1 MQKRYNFKMPRI
13 KKIRAGALQF
23 VLFIGTVIAVLLMTF
38 VLLHHSHSFFDK
50 KSSNTVE
57 VIKKA
62 DLGLQY
68 AIQQEMAV
76 NDSVQL
82 NLELEDEIKVS
93 AIKSHWGVFEKYTTV
108 SQFKKT
114 KFVKTAL
121 VGGGVEND
129 FPALYLKDNNRPM
142 IIAGKSKITGNAYLP
157 KQGIR
162 PGTIGGRFY
171 QFASTLYGNS
181 KNSSSTLPPLHPGLE
196 NHLKRLLNE
205 EVGGFGQNT
214 VRFSRNLKHANSFES
229 PTQYIHDDVLRLSG
243 VDLRGNI
250 IVKATQQIIISADCT
265 LKDIVLVAPKIT
277 IENGFRGTLQAIAS
291 RKIQAGKRVI
301 LDYPSALVVERG
313 NATNPKDHREA
324 NISIEEGAT
333 VKGIVAY
340 FENSEEGIYFP
351 QIAVAENASVLGE
364 IYCEK
369 NLELKGDVIGNVTTD
384 AFMAMENGSVYQ
396 NHLFNGTINSGLL
409 PTQYAGLLFL
419 KEKAVAKW
427 LY

>member
-1 MQKRYNFKMPRI
+1 MPQI

-38 VLLHHSHSFFDK
+38 VVLHQSHSFFDK
-50 KSSNTVE
+50 KSSKTVE

-68 AIQQEMAV
+68 AMQQEV
-76 NDSVQL
+76 PINDSIQL
-82 NLELEDEIKVS
+82 NLNQEDGIKIA
-93 AIKSHWGVFEKYTTV
+93 AIKSYWGMFEKYTTV
-108 SQFKKT
+108 SEFGKT
-114 KFVKTAL
+114 RFVKTAL
-121 VGGGVEND
+121 VGGGVEDD

-142 IIAGKSKITGNAYLP
+142 VIAGKSKITGNAYLP

-162 PGTIGGRFY
+162 PGSIKGQFY
-171 QFASTLYGNS
+171 QFTRPVYGNVKKS
-181 KNSSSTLPPLHPGLE
+181 ATTLPTINLALR
-196 NHLKRLLNE
+196 NYLKRLLVD
-205 EVGGFGQNT
+205 EVSGFEQNT
-214 VRFSRNLKHANSFES
+214 VRFSRNLKHSNSFES
-229 PTQYIHDDVLRLSG
+229 PTQYIYGDVLRLSG

-250 IVKATQQIIISADCT
+250 VVKASQQIIVNKDSY
-265 LKDIVLVAPKIT
+265 LKDIVLVAPKII
-277 IENGFRGTLQAIAS
+277 IEDGFEGVLQAIATK
-291 RKIQAGKRVI
+291 KIRIGRNV
-301 LDYPSALVVERG
+301 LMDYPSALVVERG
-313 NATNPKDHREA
+313 NKTNPKDHREA
-324 NISIEEGAT
+324 NINIDKGT
-333 VKGIVAY
+333 VIKGIVAY

-396 NHLFNGTINSGLL
+396 NHLFNGAINADLL
-409 PTQYAGLLFL
+409 PKQYAGLLL
-419 KEKAVAKW
+419 NKEKAVAKW

>member
-1 MQKRYNFKMPRI
+1 MPKI
-13 KKIRAGALQF
+13 KKIKAGALQF

-38 VLLHHSHSFFDK
+38 VLLHKTHSLFDK
-50 KSSNTVE
+50 KTSRTVE
-57 VIKKA
+57 VIKNA

-68 AIQQEMAV
+68 AMQQEMPI

-82 NLELEDEIKVS
+82 NLQLDDGIQVTT
-93 AIKSHWGVFEKYTTV
+93 IKSYWGIFEKYSTV
-108 SQFKKT
+108 SQFRKT
-114 KFVKTAL
+114 RFVKTAL
-121 VGGGVEND
+121 VGGGMEHD

-162 PGTIGGRFY
+162 PGTIGGRFH
-171 QFASTLYGNS
+171 QFASPVYGNL
-181 KNSSSTLPPLHPGLE
+181 KNSSATLPALNPK
-196 NHLKRLLNE
+196 LKNYLKSLLLKE
-205 EVGGFGQNT
+205 TDGFGQNT
-214 VRFSRNLKHANSFES
+214 VRFSRNLKHTNSFES
-229 PTQYIHDDVLRLSG
+229 PTQHIYGDVLRLSG

-250 IVKATQQIIISADCT
+250 IVKATQQIIISADCII
-265 LKDIVLVAPKIT
+265 KDIVLVAPKIT

-291 RKIQAGKRVI
+291 KKIQAGKRVI

-313 NATNPKDHREA
+313 NATNPKDHGEA

-351 QIAVAENASVLGE
+351 QTAVAENASVLGE

-409 PTQYAGLLFL
+409 PFQYAGLLL
-419 KEKAVAKW
+419 NKEKTIAKW

>member
-1 MQKRYNFKMPRI
+1 MPKI
-13 KKIRAGALQF
+13 KKIKAGALQF

-38 VLLHHSHSFFDK
+38 VLLHKTHSLFDK
-50 KSSNTVE
+50 KTSRTVE
-57 VIKKA
+57 VIKNA

-68 AIQQEMAV
+68 AMQQEMPI

-82 NLELEDEIKVS
+82 NLHLDDGIQVTT
-93 AIKSHWGVFEKYTTV
+93 IKSYWGIFEKYSTV
-108 SQFKKT
+108 SQFRKT
-114 KFVKTAL
+114 RFVKTAL
-121 VGGGVEND
+121 VGGGMEHD

-171 QFASTLYGNS
+171 QFASPVYGNL
-181 KNSSSTLPPLHPGLE
+181 KNSTSTLPSLYPVLK
-196 NHLKRLLNE
+196 NYLKRLLVE
-205 EVGGFGQNT
+205 ETGSFGQNT
-214 VRFSRNLKHANSFES
+214 VRFSRNLKHANSFGS
-229 PTQYIHDDVLRLSG
+229 PTQYIYGDVLRLSG

-250 IVKATQQIIISADCT
+250 IVKATEQIIISADCYI
-265 LKDIVLVAPKIT
+265 KDIVLVAPEIT
-277 IENGFRGTLQAIAS
+277 IENKFRGTLQAIAS
-291 RKIQAGKRVI
+291 DNIKVGKGVV
-301 LDYPSALVVERG
+301 LEYPSTLVVERG
-313 NATNPKDHREA
+313 KKTNPKEQREA
-324 NISIEEGAT
+324 NIKIEKGAM

-396 NHLFNGTINSGLL
+396 NHLFNGTINASLL
-409 PTQYAGLLFL
+409 PMEYAGLLL
-419 KEKAVAKW
+419 NKEKTVAKW